1 MNWVFYV
8 VDLRYSLGIKIMV
21 GEYHRNTCVLI
32 YIYKNTY
39 AYIYIYIYIC
49 IYIYLHIYNVYTA
62 CGNIS
67 IYPHVFFHPNCTP
80 KYPMIFPGVVDQ
92 TPPVELAF
100 LEATEP
106 PNSPIFT
113 EVSDHSDIPAPG
125 PTCCGLCD
133 ELRGERVGCRHGN
146 MWKLGLY
153 MVIICYYTVTPL
165 VSLDLGKNM
174 KK

>member
-1 MNWVFYV
+1 MYIRPAGIY
-8 VDLRYSLGIKIMV
+8 RYT
-21 GEYHRNTCVLI
+21 HTF
-32 YIYKNTY
+32 
-39 AYIYIYIYIC
+39 
-49 IYIYLHIYNVYTA
+49 
-62 CGNIS
+62 
-67 IYPHVFFHPNCTP
+67 FFHPNCTP

-174 KK
+174 KKWGQEWHPEIAHYLYIHINTYYICKRFKESLSPWVADKKPSVQGNN